1 MQSAARLL
9 FATAR
14 IIAGIALAAMVFIIT
29 LEIIVRNLFGPS
41 LQLADEVGG
50 YLLVTAAFFA
60 MADAYSANSMMRI
73 EFLYE
78 RTRGAARLGL
88 DLIYDLVAL
97 AATLILVWFS
107 ARFTLSSWTRGT
119 YASTYLETPQ
129 WLPQLAIPAGLSVLA
144 IAIILSA
151 SATARQLLR
160 RH

>member
-29 LEIIVRNLFGPS
+29 LEIIVRNVFGPS

-78 RTRGAARLGL
+78 RTHGAARLGL

-97 AATLILVWFS
+97 VATIILVWFS
-107 ARFTLSSWTRGT
+107 ARFTLSSWTRST

-129 WLPQLAIPAGLSVLA
+129 WLPQLAIPVGLSVLA